1 MRLRATQLVIPCMA
15 LIIFLSP
22 FAGAAT
28 TELPRGYEPVMHIV
42 NFADLD
48 LTNTRAVATLY
59 RRIKSAANQVCE
71 SSASSPFGS
80 MLRQVRSCEKQA
92 IAQAVEDVNSSGLT
106 TLHLAAINQGDF
118 P

>member
-1 MRLRATQLVIPCMA
+1 
-15 LIIFLSP
+15 
-22 FAGAAT
+22 
-28 TELPRGYEPVMHIV
+28 
-42 NFADLD
+42 
-48 LTNTRAVATLY
+48 
-59 RRIKSAANQVCE
+59 
-71 SSASSPFGS
+71 